1 MKYILPLLILLSIIL
16 ITGCT
21 NTTEAQNDIAIA
33 TGAQSSDTATL
44 PPTQTVS
51 VSQSELA
58 SHNKESDCW
67 IAYQGGVYDVTDYVP
82 IHPGGA
88 AQIVP
93 LCGTSDKFE
102 DAFTTQHGTSK
113 VRILEKMGVYKG
125 KLE

>member
-1 MKYILPLLILLSIIL
+1 MKYILSLLILLSVIL

-21 NTTEAQNDIAIA
+21 DTTEAQNDIAIA
-33 TGAQSSDTATL
+33 TGAKSTDTTTL
-44 PPTQTVS
+44 PSTQVAT

-58 SHNKESDCW
+58 SHNKENDCW

-93 LCGTSDKFE
+93 LCGTSGKFE

-113 VRILEKMGVYKG
+113 VNILEKQGVYKG